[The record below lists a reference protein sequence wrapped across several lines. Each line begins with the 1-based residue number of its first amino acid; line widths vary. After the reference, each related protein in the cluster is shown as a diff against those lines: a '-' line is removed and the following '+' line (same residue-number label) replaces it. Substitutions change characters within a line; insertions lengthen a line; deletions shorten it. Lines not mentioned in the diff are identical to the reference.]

1 MGFDGT
7 TDGAV
12 IWRFEAFLCIK
23 GLFAGGEDEFVA
35 AVGADEGEVRHG
47 ECIIH
52 YVIGSGLGMKKELL
66 VWGVERVA
74 LVQLK
79 IDERL
84 QGDPWGRNSALKDKG
99 FERVDV
105 VTMYLLFRKS
115 LADGT
120 MLVIDYDAARK
131 LEVLTKAGAV
141 RSRYG
146 AWLEDADGQPLH
158 DPEKLK
164 TYISTELG
172 DIFVAASEI

>member
-1 MGFDGT
+1 MVSEVEPSKDQIPKQENMDKKSF
-7 TDGAV
+7 
-12 IWRFEAFLCIK
+12 ILFLAAAGII
-23 GLFAGGEDEFVA
+23 LFAIF
-35 AVGADEGEVRHG
+35 
-47 ECIIH
+47 
-52 YVIGSGLGMKKELL
+52 L
-66 VWGVERVA
+66 VPK
-74 LVQLK
+74 LQPVQSPQLTPTEQK
-79 IDERL
+79 L
-84 QGDPWGRNSALKDKG
+84 QSA
-99 FERVDV
+99 
-105 VTMYLLFRKS
+105 
-115 LADGT
+115 